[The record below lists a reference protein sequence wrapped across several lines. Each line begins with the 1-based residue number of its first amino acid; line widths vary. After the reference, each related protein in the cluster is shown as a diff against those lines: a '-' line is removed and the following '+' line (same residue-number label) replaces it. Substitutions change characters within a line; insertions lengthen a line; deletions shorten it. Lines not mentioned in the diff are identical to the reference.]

1 MSEYNLRIGI
11 IEFKTTNLFSIKK
24 VLSKFGKLKK
34 IENSNNLKN
43 LDVLVIPGVG
53 TFSGAMEYL
62 RRFKLDKKII
72 EFAESGKK
80 VIGICLGM
88 QILLETGYENKRTK
102 GLSLIKGEVKKFKK
116 ISSNIGWNKIL
127 YTEEKLMNSND
138 YFYFVHSYYC
148 STNKNFIKAQSD
160 HNGIKFPAIINNKNI
175 TGIQFHPEKSG
186 IKGINI
192 LKKIIKK

>member
-34 IENSNNLKN
+34 IENSNNFKN

-72 EFAESGKK
+72 EFAEDGKK
-80 VIGICLGM
+80 VVGICLGM

-127 YTEEKLMNSND
+127 YTEKKLTNSND

-148 STNKNFIKAQSD
+148 STKKNFIKAQSD
-160 HNGIKFPAIINNKNI
+160 HNGKKFPAIINNKNI

>member
-127 YTEEKLMNSND
+127 YSEEKLKNSND